1 MRRAVARCT
10 AQIAAEA
17 CSVSSAC
24 STSGRQVQ
32 EQLDNCLRWMTYA
45 RPRSRI
51 DYYDPT
57 RNVYKEFQRKWDRA
71 NAAAA
76 AAASQAEA
84 AAARPSHSAPPSAA
98 PQQQPYGGAGSYP
111 FGSSLTTPCSSY
123 GSGYGAGYGGT
134 AAAGAD
140 WPPGYEAL
148 LQTYLEQELPLSA
161 EEASTLVAAAKKG
174 LLPGSRSL
182 IRTRFMHIKDL
193 EPRFPGFDARAAVL
207 GEPRLLRHAA
217 DKVMRAMLV
226 FQDHWPSHP
235 VGPLM
240 GRIGCPV
247 IRDPAGVGHR
257 LYALTRALKTDL
269 HYELDPHRLT
279 PESEGFL
286 ASGVSPFELEA
297 RVSALVTIFGREG
310 AGRLLDVSLDVL
322 TYAPRDLDRAVLAL
336 REVFSAAGDR
346 GYGRHSLST
355 PEGAAAAAA
364 DRGYVTDLAVAWP
377 GVLALPGR
385 LGGADG
391 VARLL
396 ARVRRAGGARYR
408 GAVGRRALLSEVL
421 ERPELLQ
428 AAAEAA
434 MRGEEEDE
442 EEDVEGRA
450 ELEGKV

>member
-1 MRRAVARCT
+1 
-10 AQIAAEA
+10 
-17 CSVSSAC
+17 
-24 STSGRQVQ
+24 
-32 EQLDNCLRWMTYA
+32 MTYA
-45 RPRSRI
+45 RPRSRQE
-51 DYYDPT
+51 YYDPA
-57 RNVYKEFQRKWDRA
+57 RNVFKEYQRKWDRA

-84 AAARPSHSAPPSAA
+84 AAAARLRASTPAATASGA
-98 PQQQPYGGAGSYP
+98 PQLQPYSGAGGASYP

-123 GSGYGAGYGGT
+123 GSGYGSGAYGGT
-134 AAAGAD
+134 AAAAGAD
-140 WPPGYEAL
+140 WPPGYETL
-148 LQTYLEQELPLSA
+148 LQSYLEAELTLSA
-161 EEASTLVAAAKKG
+161 EEASSLVEAAKKG

-182 IRTRFMHIKDL
+182 IRTRYMHIKDL
-193 EPRFPGFDARAAVL
+193 EPRFPGFDARSAVL

-257 LYALTRALKTDL
+257 LYALSRALKTDL

-279 PESEGFL
+279 PASEAFL
-286 ASGVSPFELEA
+286 GSGVSPFELEA

-310 AGRLLDVSLDVL
+310 AGRLLDADLDVL
-322 TYAPRDLDRAVLAL
+322 GYAPRDLDRAVLAL
-336 REVFSAAGDR
+336 REVLSAAGDR
-346 GYGRHSLST
+346 GYGRHSLGT
-355 PEGAAAAAA
+355 AEGAAAAAA
-364 DRGYVTDLAVAWP
+364 DRAYVTDLAVAWP

-385 LGGADG
+385 LGGEDG

-408 GAVGRRALLSEVL
+408 GAAGRRALLLEVL

-428 AAAEAA
+428 AAAAA
-434 MRGEEEDE
+434 MAGGEDEDE
-442 EEDVEGRA
+442 EEGAEARS